1 MSRHQTGI
9 VIMTKRIRLILAS
22 LTTAIALTF
31 VAGTG
36 TAVAQQKKAG
46 AGKHQACLAKARAEN
61 PDRAAGHARQAAY
74 NRCMGR

>member
-1 MSRHQTGI
+1 MS
-9 VIMTKRIRLILAS
+9 LALAS
-22 LTTAIALTF
+22 LAAVFALTL

-36 TAVAQQKKAG
+36 IAIAQQKKAAG

-61 PDRAAGHARQAAY
+61 PDRTAGHARQAAY